1 MTTEDL
7 HAHHIAAGSLVTA
20 GLLAFEHIALWDLRN
35 RLPLVVR
42 YALGT
47 LAIGAGVTYA
57 DPRSARVFWPIAL
70 SGGSLV
76 VAAHIWRRLTPQP
89 ADRIEARLGGMDGA
103 RRATYRHN

>member
-1 MTTEDL
+1 MKDV
-7 HAHHIAAGSLVTA
+7 HAHDVAAGAALTS
-20 GLLAFEHIALWDLRN
+20 GLLAFEHLALWDLRD

-57 DPRSARVFWPIAL
+57 DPRTARVFWPIAL

-76 VAAHIWRRLTPQP
+76 VAAHLWRRLLPQP
-89 ADRIEARLGGMDGA
+89 ADRIEARLGNGIW
-103 RRATYRHN
+103 RTPHRSN